1 MINTQVSAL
10 LDKYFD
16 GSSTLEEESSLK
28 EYFNGS
34 YDAAFQEY
42 ADLFQLL
49 KMEAS
54 VSTSYELPQDLEY
67 AVINGLLEK
76 YWDCNSSLE
85 DEAYLKEYF
94 NGNAVHPELSM
105 YKDLFEVFSAE
116 AKIVNGNLKKDTQ
129 SIPSTAKKSSTSAKV
144 FSLSKKW
151 MAVAASLLI
160 GMMFWINVDRM
171 DNTQA
176 DGQVILANLSVEERE
191 AYEVTVEALAF
202 LSGKL
207 DKSSNSIG
215 SDFKKMANADIFK

>member
-10 LDKYFD
+10 LDKYFE
-16 GSSTLEEESSLK
+16 GSTSIEEEISLK
-28 EYFNGS
+28 QYFNGA
-34 YDAAFQEY
+34 YDVAFEEY
-42 ADLFQLL
+42 ADLFRLFNSESAL
-49 KMEAS
+49 
-54 VSTSYELPQDLEY
+54 STSYELPEDLEY
-67 AVINGLLEK
+67 TVINGLLQK
-76 YWDCNSSLE
+76 YWDCDSSLE

-116 AKIVNGNLKKDTQ
+116 AKIVKGDLQKDSQTTT
-129 SIPSTAKKSSTSAKV
+129 SSSTRAKV

-176 DGQVILANLSVEERE
+176 DGQLILANLSVEERE

-207 DKSSNSIG
+207 DKSSNAIG

>member
-10 LDKYFD
+10 LDKYFE
-16 GSSTLEEESSLK
+16 GSSTLEEEISLK

-49 KMEAS
+49 KTESS

-94 NGNAVHPELSM
+94 NGNAVHPELFM

-116 AKIVNGNLKKDTQ
+116 AKIINGNFKKNTQ
-129 SIPSTAKKSSTSAKV
+129 SIPSTTKKSSTRAKV
-144 FSLSKKW
+144 FSLSRKW

-176 DGQVILANLSVEERE
+176 DGQVTLANLSVEERE

>member
-85 DEAYLKEYF
+85 DEA
-94 NGNAVHPELSM
+94 
-105 YKDLFEVFSAE
+105 
-116 AKIVNGNLKKDTQ
+116 
-129 SIPSTAKKSSTSAKV
+129 
-144 FSLSKKW
+144 
-151 MAVAASLLI
+151 
-160 GMMFWINVDRM
+160 
-171 DNTQA
+171 
-176 DGQVILANLSVEERE
+176 
-191 AYEVTVEALAF
+191 
-202 LSGKL
+202 
-207 DKSSNSIG
+207 
-215 SDFKKMANADIFK
+215 